1 MEIAKI
7 VDGQV
12 AQYPVSV
19 SEVEAAVIASQTT
32 PGPFYFRVTDNFGG
46 FELADG
52 SFVVV
57 TPLEEPATDIGEVAE
72 RDGIELVGGVWRWKW
87 VVRPG
92 TADELEQAKA
102 ERRAE
107 VDAKRDAVMAGGFV
121 PTNGPV
127 AGHRLQTRNL
137 DDRTNWLTSQA
148 AYSAAVAGGHGAV
161 MGAKFRTAGNQT
173 IDASYADGLATL
185 LEMAAW
191 GAAVMDRSWVLKDI
205 EIGGAETFEALAA
218 IDIEAGWPE

>member
-1 MEIAKI
+1 MELVKIATGGPTTREQI
-7 VDGQV
+7 IADASVNGIDLSLPADLTGVD
-12 AQYPVSV
+12 
-19 SEVEAAVIASQTT
+19 
-32 PGPFYFRVTDNFGG
+32 
-46 FELADG
+46 LADFG
-52 SFVVV
+52 VAVV
-57 TPLEEPATDIGEVAE
+57 EPASPPATAPGEVAE

-87 VVRPG
+87 IVRPR
-92 TADELEQAKA
+92 TADELDHAKA

-107 VDAKRDAVMAGGFV
+107 VDAKRDAVMAVGFV
-121 PTNGPV
+121 PANGPV
-127 AGHRLQTRNL
+127 AGHRLQTRDL
-137 DDRTNWLTSQA
+137 DDRTNWLASQA

-218 IDIEAGWPE
+218 VDIEAGWPE

>member
-1 MEIAKI
+1 MELVKIATGEPI
-7 VDGQV
+7 TREQIIADASVNGIDLSLPADLAGVD
-12 AQYPVSV
+12 
-19 SEVEAAVIASQTT
+19 
-32 PGPFYFRVTDNFGG
+32 
-46 FELADG
+46 LADFG
-52 SFVVV
+52 VAMVD
-57 TPLEEPATDIGEVAE
+57 PAAPPATAPGEVAE

-87 VVRPG
+87 IVRPR
-92 TADELEQAKA
+92 TADELEQAKD

-121 PTNGPV
+121 PANGPV

-173 IDASYADGLATL
+173 IDASYDDGLATL

-191 GAAVMDRSWVLKDI
+191 GAAVMDRSWVMKDI